1 MAGLVVELAIGPRGR
16 VEVYVVAGG
25 LEALQV
31 HVEVTLRG
39 PPPRVN
45 LVLVEGLVLVVD
57 AVGRG
62 RVLEGRVGL

>member
-1 MAGLVVELAIGPRGR
+1 M
-16 VEVYVVAGG
+16 
-25 LEALQV
+25 

-39 PPPRVN
+39 APPGVD

-62 RVLEGRVGL
+62 RVLERRVGL

>member
-1 MAGLVVELAIGPRGR
+1 MAGLIVELAVGPRGG
-16 VEVYVVAGG
+16 VEVYIVAGG
-25 LEALQV
+25 FEALQV

-39 PPPRVN
+39 APSWVN

-62 RVLEGRVGL
+62 RVLERRVGL